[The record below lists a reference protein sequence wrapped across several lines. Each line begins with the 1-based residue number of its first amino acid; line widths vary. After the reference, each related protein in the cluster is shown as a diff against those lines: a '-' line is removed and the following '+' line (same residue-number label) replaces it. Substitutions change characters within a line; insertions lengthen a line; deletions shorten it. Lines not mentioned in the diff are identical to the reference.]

1 MQLASTTSAHS
12 GNGYASIA
20 LRAEAYSKL
29 RAAFMESDGF
39 IGENIWM
46 TGVPLEVV
54 EGINSATSNTEVVA
68 SWQRYLASV
77 VLKNPLH

>member
-1 MQLASTTSAHS
+1 
-12 GNGYASIA
+12 
-20 LRAEAYSKL
+20 
-29 RAAFMESDGF
+29 
-39 IGENIWM
+39 
-46 TGVPLEVV
+46 VPLEVV